1 LQAITDYDRAIAL
14 QPDYADALLG
24 RGLALEKAGQ
34 PDRAIEDFNQF
45 AALRPSD
52 ARAFKGRGDA
62 YRDKGECARAIQD
75 YDRALSLRP
84 GDTETIAKRGLAVQA
99 GNPVQSTG
107 QPVAA
112 LNPLMTPNPFKPPTV
127 AGWPSPNSAFSL
139 YHQGSVYLNAK
150 DYDNAVTTLDKAID
164 LDPKS
169 VVGFNARGLAREGKG
184 QHDEAI
190 ADYDRALALNPKY
203 AAALINRA
211 NAYRGK
217 GRDDQAIADLDRAI
231 AMEPKNFLAHF
242 ARALTYQDKA
252 LSDFDAYVNEG
263 NYEDLAIQDDDEAI
277 RLNPRVELQQ
287 SRPRL
292 HGPAPVRPRAQG
304 L

>member
-1 LQAITDYDRAIAL
+1 
-14 QPDYADALLG
+14 
-24 RGLALEKAGQ
+24 
-34 PDRAIEDFNQF
+34 
-45 AALRPSD
+45 
-52 ARAFKGRGDA
+52 
-62 YRDKGECARAIQD
+62 
-75 YDRALSLRP
+75 
-84 GDTETIAKRGLAVQA
+84 
-99 GNPVQSTG
+99 
-107 QPVAA
+107 
-112 LNPLMTPNPFKPPTV
+112 
-127 AGWPSPNSAFSL
+127 
-139 YHQGSVYLNAK
+139 
-150 DYDNAVTTLDKAID
+150 
-164 LDPKS
+164 

>member
-1 LQAITDYDRAIAL
+1 MRERSKVEATPIETRASTRAPSKTMIGRSASAL
-14 QPDYADALLG
+14 ATPKQSQS
-24 RGLALEKAGQ
+24 AGSPFRQ
-34 PDRAIEDFNQF
+34 VIPFNPRAS
-45 AALRPSD
+45 PS
-52 ARAFKGRGDA
+52 RH
-62 YRDKGECARAIQD
+62 
-75 YDRALSLRP
+75 
-84 GDTETIAKRGLAVQA
+84 
-99 GNPVQSTG
+99 STR
-107 QPVAA
+107 
-112 LNPLMTPNPFKPPTV
+112 TPNPFKPPTV

-139 YHQGSVYLNAK
+139 YNPGSVYLNAK
-150 DYDNAVTTLDKAID
+150 DYDNAITTLDKAID
-164 LDPKS
+164 LDPKY

-263 NYEDLAIQDDDEAI
+263 NYEDLAIQD
-277 RLNPRVELQQ
+277 
-287 SRPRL
+287 
-292 HGPAPVRPRAQG
+292 
-304 L
+304 